1 MERIQFYPNEL
12 LKNKLEADA
21 RNKGISTS
29 SLVVEVLLKY
39 YNLTPENRLP
49 FEDAVKQVFE
59 EIAEYIKDKKPNFEF
74 DLLNASETFRNIEM
88 IANGK
93 PSTNRAR
100 IGRKFAHNFKTL
112 FPNIEPVRINNNIKK
127 SINNATVYKLVE
139 ITTK

>member
-12 LKNKLEADA
+12 LKNKLEDDA
-21 RNKGISTS
+21 KNKGISTS
-29 SLVVEVLLKY
+29 ALVVEVLLKY
-39 YNLTPENRLP
+39 YNLTPESRIP

-59 EIAEYIKDKKPNFEF
+59 EIAEYINDKKPNFEF

-88 IANGK
+88 IVEGK

-100 IGRKFAHNFKTL
+100 IGRNFAQNLKTL
-112 FPNIEPVRINNNIKK
+112 FPNIEPVRINNSIKK